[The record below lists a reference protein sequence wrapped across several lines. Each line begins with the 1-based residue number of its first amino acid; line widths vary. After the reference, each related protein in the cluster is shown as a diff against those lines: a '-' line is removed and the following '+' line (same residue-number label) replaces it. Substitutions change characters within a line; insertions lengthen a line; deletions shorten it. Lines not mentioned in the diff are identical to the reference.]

1 MRLATLF
8 TAAALSVATFATP
21 TLAFA
26 AEVLVVDFNRVYR
39 DSLSGKDA
47 QNKLRALGESVGREL
62 QPEADAARADQQT
75 LAARF
80 QGKTEQQAAEELQ
93 KDAALRKTYETTS
106 AKIQAFTQKQQLRQ
120 QELQETERRVVANV
134 LKGADPI
141 LREML
146 TEKKASVVIEA
157 ATTIASAP
165 AVDITT
171 EVIARLDTRV
181 KAVPVTKVDLVA
193 EQQAAQARQQ
203 PAPAAAAP
211 RR

>member
-1 MRLATLF
+1 MRISTLL
-8 TAAALSVATFATP
+8 TALALSLASIAAP
-21 TLAFA
+21 TMAYA

-47 QNKLRALGESVGREL
+47 QNKLRALGETVAREL
-62 QPEADAARADQQT
+62 QPEADAARTDQQA

-93 KDAALRKTYETTS
+93 KDAALRKTYDAAA
-106 AKIQAFTQKQQLRQ
+106 AKIQAYTQKQQLRQ
-120 QELQETERRVVANV
+120 QELQETERRAVAAV

-146 TEKKASVVIEA
+146 TEKKASVVVESA
-157 ATTIASAP
+157 STVASAP

-181 KAVPVTKVDLVA
+181 KAVPVTRVDLVA

-203 PAPAAAAP
+203 AAPAAAP

>member
-1 MRLATLF
+1 MRISNVF
-8 TAAALSVATFATP
+8 TALALSLASIAAP
-21 TLAFA
+21 TMAYA

-47 QNKLRALGESVGREL
+47 QNKLRGLGESVAREL
-62 QPEADAARADQQT
+62 QPEADAARTDQQA
-75 LAARF
+75 LATRF

-93 KDAALRKTYETTS
+93 KDAALRKTYDAAA
-106 AKIQAFTQKQQLRQ
+106 AKIQAYTQKQQLRQ
-120 QELQETERRVVANV
+120 QELQETERRAVAAV

-141 LREML
+141 LRELL
-146 TEKKASVVIEA
+146 TEKKASVVVEA
-157 ATTIASAP
+157 ASTVASAP

-203 PAPAAAAP
+203 PAPAAAP

>member
-1 MRLATLF
+1 MRISTVF
-8 TAAALSVATFATP
+8 TALALSLASIAAP
-21 TLAFA
+21 TMAYA

-47 QNKLRALGESVGREL
+47 QNKLRGLGESVAREL
-62 QPEADAARADQQT
+62 QPEADAARTDQQA
-75 LAARF
+75 LATRF

-93 KDAALRKTYETTS
+93 KDAALRKTYDATA
-106 AKIQAFTQKQQLRQ
+106 AKIQAYTQKQQLRQ
-120 QELQETERRVVANV
+120 QELQETERRAVAAV

-141 LREML
+141 LRELL
-146 TEKKASVVIEA
+146 TEKKASVVVEA
-157 ATTIASAP
+157 ASTVASAP

-203 PAPAAAAP
+203 PAPAAAP

>member
-1 MRLATLF
+1 MRLANLL
-8 TAAALSVATFATP
+8 TAAAISLAAVSAPMA
-21 TLAFA
+21 AFA

-47 QNKLRALGESVGREL
+47 QNKLRALGETVAREL
-62 QPEADAARADQQT
+62 QPEADAARTDQQS

-93 KDAALRKTYETTS
+93 KDAALRKTYD
-106 AKIQAFTQKQQLRQ
+106 AAAQKIQAFTQKQQLRQ
-120 QELQETERRVVANV
+120 QELQETERRAVAAV

-141 LREML
+141 LRELL
-146 TEKKASVVIEA
+146 TEKKATIVVEA
-157 ATTIASAP
+157 ATTIAAAP
-165 AVDITT
+165 TADITT

-203 PAPAAAAP
+203 GAPAAAPP

>member
-1 MRLATLF
+1 MRISTVF
-8 TAAALSVATFATP
+8 TALALSLASIASP
-21 TLAFA
+21 TMAYA

-47 QNKLRALGESVGREL
+47 QNKLRGLGESVAREL
-62 QPEADAARADQQT
+62 QPEADAARTDQQA
-75 LAARF
+75 LATRF

-93 KDAALRKTYETTS
+93 KDAALRKTYDAAA
-106 AKIQAFTQKQQLRQ
+106 AKIQAYTQKQQLRQ
-120 QELQETERRVVANV
+120 QELQETERRAVAAV

-141 LREML
+141 LRELL
-146 TEKKASVVIEA
+146 TEKKASVVVEA
-157 ATTIASAP
+157 ASTVASAP

-203 PAPAAAAP
+203 PAPAAAP